1 MNKVRKYTLE
11 ACVSSFDS
19 VQEAVA
25 GGANRLELCT
35 HLSCGGLTPS
45 MGLIEKS
52 IKFCDIPIHVL
63 IRPRAGDFVYTN
75 AEQEVIAQDI
85 DVLKKTGVAGV
96 VCGFLSSDGN
106 IDVELLQKMVKL
118 ASPMSFTFHRAFDL
132 CYKPLLALEEII
144 DAGCDRLLTSGQ
156 KQTAIE
162 GKSMIAKLIQQAAE
176 RIIIMPGGGI
186 NKENIEELIKTEA
199 LEFHMSGSN
208 QYLPKNEKLQQLVQ
222 FSEHPDL
229 DQIIW
234 TTSRIKVAEV
244 CKFLISKE

>member
-52 IKFCDIPIHVL
+52 IEFCDIPIHIL

-75 AEQEVIAQDI
+75 AEQKVIAQDI
-85 DVLKKTGVAGV
+85 DVLKKIGVAGV
-96 VCGFLSSDGN
+96 VCGFLLSDDN

-118 ASPMSFTFHRAFDL
+118 ASPMSFTFHRAFDI
-132 CYKPLLALEEII
+132 CHKPLLALEEII
-144 DAGCDRLLTSGQ
+144 DAGCYRLLTSGQ
-156 KQTAIE
+156 KNTAIE
-162 GKSMIAKLIQQAAE
+162 GKILIAELIQEATG
-176 RIIIMPGGGI
+176 RINIMSGSGI
-186 NKENIEELIKTEA
+186 NKENIEELINIGGQ
-199 LEFHMSGSN
+199 EFHMSGSER
-208 QYLPKNEKLQQLVQ
+208 YLPKNVDLQQLVQ
-222 FSEHPDL
+222 LSEQPKT

-234 TTSRIKVAEV
+234 KTSRVKIAEV
-244 CKFLISKE
+244 RKILNSKE